1 MSGNA
6 TKDHE
11 ATLQGLATND
21 RTLITSLLEMPLENI
36 AASGLDPR
44 THALVRLA
52 ALVAIDAPPASFVWN
67 VGIAL
72 ESGVKPEEMIG
83 VLVAL
88 APTVGFARIVAAA
101 PELALALGIDIE
113 ALEAVRAAGGS

>member
-6 TKDHE
+6 TRDHE

-21 RTLITSLLEMPLENI
+21 RTLITSLLEMQLENI

-52 ALVAIDAPPASFVWN
+52 ALVAIDAPPASFIWN
-67 VGIAL
+67 VEIAL

>member
-6 TKDHE
+6 TRDHE
-11 ATLQGLATND
+11 DTLQGLATND
-21 RTLITSLLEMPLENI
+21 RTLITSLLEMQLENI

-67 VGIAL
+67 VEIGL